1 MRLANETMHFSFSHT
16 TIPQTSPPSLKESLP
31 SCYNDTIMAMFKETY
46 QGFKQFIL
54 RGNVIDLAVGVMI
67 GAAFNSTVNALV
79 KDLMTPFIAAIV
91 QKPDFSKF
99 SFTIHGSQFLYGDFI
114 NNIISFLILAVTI
127 YFFVVVPINKLTGK
141 VIAPGPTAGASTKE
155 CPECLSNIP
164 AKARR
169 CAYCT
174 SVQPKT
180 ARR

>member
-1 MRLANETMHFSFSHT
+1 MV
-16 TIPQTSPPSLKESLP
+16 I
-31 SCYNDTIMAMFKETY
+31 FKETW

-67 GAAFNSTVNALV
+67 GAAFNGVVTALV

-91 QKPDFSKF
+91 AKPDFSKF

-114 NNIISFLILAVTI
+114 NNLISFLILAITI
-127 YFFVVVPINKLTGK
+127 YFFVIIPINKLTGK
-141 VIAPGPTAGASTKE
+141 TIPKGPTAATPTKE
-155 CPECLSNIP
+155 CPEFLSAIP

-174 SVQPKT
+174 AIVGKT
-180 ARR
+180 AKR